1 MHVSLPTAGGGLV
14 AVPKHGVKFMALF
27 PTWSRGNFQEIEN
40 TVMMKKWQTSA
51 QKASGL
57 GAAPEGEWG
66 RSYNLFI

>member
-1 MHVSLPTAGGGLV
+1 
-14 AVPKHGVKFMALF
+14 MALF